1 MRQANSRLTLDVYAQ
16 ALTPAKRA
24 AYLKVVELIRPAV
37 GTGSVPL
44 CSLAEE
50 AQSVSARF
58 YGAAYRE
65 ANRHLNLDKVR
76 EVKSNALERRHL
88 ADWKEPLIGK

>member
-50 AQSVSARF
+50 AQSASARF